1 MLERLP
7 PSRRNLALALVA
19 AASLWFAWTVR
30 SALNPLLTGFLLA
43 YILHPLVLRLERRG
57 WSRKIAVNLIFAA
70 FALAF
75 TLTVLGLAVQARALW
90 RDVVEQAGSLGTIQA
105 RIESAATA
113 IVARIESWGIDL
125 PYVSGGADAQAPAPT
140 AGSEAPGAAPQLV
153 LDLDGLV
160 ARLREWLASE
170 EGRAGAAEAGL
181 RAAGGVWHVL
191 ERLFG
196 SLVAGLTWLA
206 LVPLYAWF
214 LLFELERIAAFVRRH
229 IPSRHRAQ
237 AERIGGAMTEML
249 ASFFRGRLVVCLLK
263 GVVLTLV
270 MFFLGV
276 PYALLLGMASGFLSL
291 VPFVGPAIGYGL
303 AFLLSLLEHSALD
316 ASWRIAIVFSVG
328 EVVEGYVLIPKI
340 LGESLGLH
348 PVVVIASL
356 TIFGS
361 VLGMFGLL
369 IALPLTAA
377 IVILVR
383 ELVLPALREFA
394 EEKRP

>member
-7 PSRRNLALALVA
+7 PARRNLALALVA
-19 AASLWFAWTVR
+19 VATLWFAWTVR

-43 YILHPLVLRLERRG
+43 YILHPLVLKLERRG

-70 FALAF
+70 FALGF

-105 RIESAATA
+105 RIEGAATA
-113 IVARIESWGIDL
+113 IVARIEGWGVDL
-125 PYVSGGADAQAPAPT
+125 PYVSGGADAPERATEP
-140 AGSEAPGAAPQLV
+140 GSEATDAPRLV

-160 ARLREWLASE
+160 AGLREWLASE

-196 SLVAGLTWLA
+196 SLVAGLTWLT

-214 LLFELERIAAFVRRH
+214 LLFELERIAGFVRRH
-229 IPSRHRAQ
+229 IPSRHRPQ

-276 PYALLLGMASGFLSL
+276 PYALLLGMASGFLAL

-303 AFLLSLLEHSALD
+303 AFLLSLLEHAALD
-316 ASWRIAIVFSVG
+316 ASWRIAVVFSVG
-328 EVVEGYVLIPKI
+328 EVVEGYVLVPKI

-383 ELVLPALREFA
+383 ELVLPALRDFA
-394 EEKRP
+394 AEKRP